1 MMFRRRLRPKI
12 PAVGKQAVE
21 RTNDSGRNAV
31 GVLLRV
37 ASLAAALAVSACVKM
52 DADHFS
58 TTYLDQFATPNPT
71 LAKFSECRGFGCLV
85 VSHVSLSKEQWQRV
99 VAVFK
104 PPAKDAPAERQRI
117 ARAVALMQILVGDQT
132 GTSKHQWTHKDLE
145 ILQNKG
151 DLSQLDCID
160 EAVNTW
166 TYMTLMEQA
175 GLFRFHHVARL
186 SHAGTLTDIRNT
198 AVLQE
203 KGGAYYAID
212 PSLVDVGVPPP
223 IMPLAT
229 WLDHWP
235 PDLPS
240 GEAHS

>member
-1 MMFRRRLRPKI
+1 MWVF
-12 PAVGKQAVE
+12 AW
-21 RTNDSGRNAV
+21 S
-31 GVLLRV
+31 
-37 ASLAAALAVSACVKM
+37 ASLVAALAASACVKM

-58 TTYLDQFATPNPT
+58 TSYLDHYATPNPT
-71 LAKFSECRGFGCLV
+71 PAKFSECRGYGCLV
-85 VSHVSLSKEQWQRV
+85 VSRVALNNESWQRV

-145 ILQNKG
+145 ILPNQG

-175 GLFRFHHVARL
+175 SLFRFHHVARL

-203 KGGAYYAID
+203 KGGTYFAID
-212 PSLVDVGVPPP
+212 PSLVDAGVPPP
-223 IMPLAT
+223 IMPLAS

-235 PDLPS
+235 PDLPA

>member
-1 MMFRRRLRPKI
+1 VR
-12 PAVGKQAVE
+12 
-21 RTNDSGRNAV
+21 
-31 GVLLRV
+31 VLVCL
-37 ASLAAALAVSACVKM
+37 ASLAAILAVSGCVKM

-58 TTYLDQFATPNPT
+58 TTYLDQYATPNPT
-71 LAKFSECRGFGCLV
+71 PAQFSECRGYGCLV
-85 VSHVSLSKEQWQRV
+85 VSHVSLSKDAWQRV

-117 ARAVALMQILVGDQT
+117 ARAVALMQKLVGDQT
-132 GTSKHQWTHKDLE
+132 GTSVHQWTHKDLE
-145 ILQNKG
+145 ILPNKG

-166 TYMTLMEQA
+166 TYMTLMEKA
-175 GLFRFHHVARL
+175 GLFQFHQVARL
-186 SHAGTLTDIRNT
+186 SHAGTLTDIRNA
-198 AVLQE
+198 AVLHE

-235 PDLPS
+235 PDLPA